1 MTWITEPVGY
11 ANPAYYS
18 DSADHSERLLRA
30 DFAKYYQLREI
41 APFGDTPADTA
52 EMTQRADE
60 LAMRWGHHQSAEH
73 RRMWET
79 LQAAVMGWEVR
90 PDLARRNFDQLA
102 RARHAGDLTV
112 DDTLWRSLQQARAI
126 TGHGTDMASS
136 DSILD
141 AAHRFPN
148 LEPGRTL
155 ANQPHRDRTEA
166 DSRTAVERTLG
177 APRDNAAASTVTSLD
192 HIRDIIAATDAAL
205 ETEENAGDLD
215 TGRDARRMLLP
226 RDVREAPISYNY
238 AQSEVWELRQAE
250 LLREV
255 QDLACEHTTVADA
268 FDGHDDQARITKL
281 EALRD
286 GLASARRDAL
296 RAGVPA
302 PDIDRAYILGR
313 DGIYW
318 STEPSHPRLGRIA
331 QLSDERD
338 RARAEAATLRSRYAT
353 QPAQPDVDASPR
365 SSIEI
370 ASDRRTSVDTHVQ
383 PTSES
388 GARIVEA
395 IDAVL
400 ADADADIW
408 TETGSTP
415 DQPASANAQI
425 DLGVQS

>member
-18 DSADHSERLLRA
+18 DSADHSERQLRA

-60 LAMRWGHHQSAEH
+60 LAMRWGHHQSADH

-102 RARHAGDLTV
+102 RARSAGDLTV

-126 TGHGTDMASS
+126 TGHGSDVAPS

-141 AAHRFPN
+141 AARRFPN
-148 LEPGRTL
+148 LEPGRAL
-155 ANQPHRDRTEA
+155 ASEPHYDGVEA
-166 DSRTAVERTLG
+166 DARTAVERTLG
-177 APRDNAAASTVTSLD
+177 APRNNASASTVTSLD
-192 HIRDIIAATDAAL
+192 HVRDIIAATEDAL
-205 ETEENAGDLD
+205 GTEETAGDLD
-215 TGRDARRMLLP
+215 TGREARRMLLP
-226 RDVREAPISYNY
+226 RAVRDAPISYNY
-238 AQSEVWELRQAE
+238 AQSEVWELRQAA

-268 FDGHDDQARITKL
+268 FDGHDDQARITHL

-296 RAGVPA
+296 RAGVPG
-302 PDIDRAYILGR
+302 PDVDRAYILGR

-338 RARAEAATLRSRYAT
+338 RARAEAATLRNQHPRQLEPAHSDQSS
-353 QPAQPDVDASPR
+353 QPSAELASAR
-365 SSIEI
+365 
-370 ASDRRTSVDTHVQ
+370 
-383 PTSES
+383 PTVLDSPVGHGDG

-400 ADADADIW
+400 ADTDADNW
-408 TETGSTP
+408 TEPGLAL
-415 DQPASANAQI
+415 PAPAPPEVEIQQGMQ
-425 DLGVQS
+425 L

>member
-1 MTWITEPVGY
+1 MTWIAEPVGY

-18 DSADHSERLLRA
+18 DSADRIERQLRA

-41 APFGDTPADTA
+41 APFGDTPDDTA
-52 EMTQRADE
+52 DMTQQADD
-60 LAMRWGHHQSAEH
+60 LATRWGRHESPQR

-102 RARHAGDLTV
+102 RARQAGDLDV

-126 TGHGTDMASS
+126 TGHGTDFPVAGSTQ
-136 DSILD
+136 D
-141 AAHRFPN
+141 AVHRFPN
-148 LEPGRTL
+148 LELEPALTDH
-155 ANQPHRDRTEA
+155 AHRAGPES

-177 APRDNAAASTVTSLD
+177 APRDRSADATATTLD
-192 HIRDIIAATDAAL
+192 QIEAVITATDAAL
-205 ETEENAGDLD
+205 DAEEEAGDLD
-215 TGRDARRMLLP
+215 TGRDARAMLLP
-226 RDVREAPISYNY
+226 RAVREAPISYNY
-238 AQSEVWELRQAE
+238 AQSEVWELRQAA

-255 QDLACEHTTVADA
+255 QDLACEHSSLADA
-268 FDGHDDQARITKL
+268 FDGNDDQARITRL

-302 PDIDRAYILGR
+302 PDVDRAYVLGR
-313 DGIYW
+313 DGTYW

-338 RARAEAATLRSRYAT
+338 RARAEAAALRSRQT
-353 QPAQPDVDASPR
+353 SPPQRTDVIIHLSSETTNGTTVSTDVPNPASA
-365 SSIEI
+365 EG
-370 ASDRRTSVDTHVQ
+370 
-383 PTSES
+383 

-400 ADADADIW
+400 ADADAENW
-408 TETGSTP
+408 TET
-415 DQPASANAQI
+415 DPATHDPTSSSAETE
-425 DLGVQS
+425 LGVQP

>member
-18 DSADHSERLLRA
+18 DSADHNEQQLRA

-60 LAMRWGHHQSAEH
+60 LAMRWGHHQSSDH
-73 RRMWET
+73 RRIWET

-102 RARHAGDLTV
+102 RARDAGDLTV

-126 TGHGTDMASS
+126 TGHGSDLPSF

-141 AAHRFPN
+141 AARRFPN

-155 ANQPHRDRTEA
+155 ASQPHRVRADA

-177 APRDNAAASTVTSLD
+177 APRDNSAASTVTSLD
-192 HIRDIIAATDAAL
+192 HVRDIIAATDAAL
-205 ETEENAGDLD
+205 DTEEAAGDLD
-215 TGRDARRMLLP
+215 TGREARRMLLP
-226 RDVREAPISYNY
+226 REVRDAPISYNY
-238 AQSEVWELRQAE
+238 AHSEVWELRQAA

-268 FDGHDDQARITKL
+268 FDGHDDQTRITTL

-302 PDIDRAYILGR
+302 ADVDRAYVLGR

-318 STEPSHPRLGRIA
+318 SVEPSHPRLGRIA

-338 RARAEAATLRSRYAT
+338 RARAEADALRNQHPIPVDPSYA
-353 QPAQPDVDASPR
+353 DR
-365 SSIEI
+365 SS
-370 ASDRRTSVDTHVQ
+370 Q
-383 PTSES
+383 PSAEKSSTRETLLNSPVGHGDG

-400 ADADADIW
+400 ADTDADNW
-408 TETGSTP
+408 TEPSPALP
-415 DQPASANAQI
+415 DPIPVEADMHQGMQ
-425 DLGVQS
+425 L